1 MEEKNATLDRRIE
14 EIGQKLDGILLDKKL
29 SFIPSDMEINE
40 IFEIGAENLSK
51 IPSQKLSEYAFL
63 LSRYIVYLQKDLN
76 KKKAIIN
83 WAKRRMDY
91 IVHYNMSEY
100 RDGYITSEEL
110 KMKAIRGN
118 DIADRLYKFICD
130 EELEIIALSD
140 LTFEIRKMSDALV
153 EISKSKR
160 FQNG

>member
-1 MEEKNATLDRRIE
+1 
-14 EIGQKLDGILLDKKL
+14 
-29 SFIPSDMEINE
+29 
-40 IFEIGAENLSK
+40 
-51 IPSQKLSEYAFL
+51 
-63 LSRYIVYLQKDLN
+63 
-76 KKKAIIN
+76 
-83 WAKRRMDY
+83 MDY